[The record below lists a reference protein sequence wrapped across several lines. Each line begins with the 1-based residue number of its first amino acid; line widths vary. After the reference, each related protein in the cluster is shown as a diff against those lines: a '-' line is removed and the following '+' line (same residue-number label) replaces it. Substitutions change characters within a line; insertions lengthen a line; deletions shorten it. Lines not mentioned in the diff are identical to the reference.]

1 MSRRPARLALVSA
14 VLMVAGCTGGG
25 GAEPEDSMAPKA
37 RAYLTSALDLMEKHS
52 LMKAEVDW
60 PKVRRDAFAHAAKA
74 RTPAET
80 YGPIRQALRDL
91 GDRHSTFLD
100 PQDVA
105 RTQDASADGL
115 MLPEGRRLPG
125 GIGYLMLPPVA
136 SDEVAAPYIRAARST
151 VTGID
156 DEGACGWVVDLRG
169 ESGGDMW
176 PPLAAVGP
184 ILGDGEAGAAV
195 YADGRKEAWAVQ
207 DGTPSTYL
215 DTWGAATPLARPMP
229 PVAVL
234 TSRRTASAGE
244 AVVISFL
251 GRPGT
256 RTFGQATTG
265 VPTANSAYRLSD
277 GAMVVVTVAREADR
291 TGLVHDG
298 PLTPDVEIPET
309 RGPDKALK
317 AATAW
322 LSGQEPCR
330 S

>member
-1 MSRRPARLALVSA
+1 
-14 VLMVAGCTGGG
+14 
-25 GAEPEDSMAPKA
+25 MAPKA
-37 RAYLTSALDLMEKHS
+37 RAYLTSALDLMEEHS

-91 GDRHSTFLD
+91 GDGHSTFLD

-105 RTQDASADGL
+105 RTQDASADDL

-136 SDEVAAPYIRAARST
+136 SDEVAAPYIRSARST
-151 VTGID
+151 VEGID

-195 YADGRKEAWAVQ
+195 HADGRREPWAVQ
-207 DGTPSTYL
+207 DGTPSQYV
-215 DTWGAATPLARPMP
+215 DTWGPATPLARPLP

-256 RTFGQATTG
+256 RTFGEATTG

-291 TGLVHDG
+291 TGRVHDG
-298 PLTPDVEIPET
+298 PLTPDVEVPET
-309 RGPDKALK
+309 RGQDKALK
-317 AATAW
+317 AATSW
-322 LSGQEPCR
+322 LSAQKPCR

>member
-1 MSRRPARLALVSA
+1 MRGPARLALVSA

-25 GAEPEDSMAPKA
+25 GAEPEDTMAPKA
-37 RAYLTSALDLMEKHS
+37 RAYLTSALDLMEEHS
-52 LMKAEVDW
+52 LVKAEVDW
-60 PKVRRDAFAHAAKA
+60 PKVRRDAFARAAKA

-91 GDRHSTFLD
+91 GDGHSAFLD
-100 PQDVA
+100 PRDVA
-105 RTQDASADGL
+105 RTLDTSADDP

-136 SDEVAAPYIRAARST
+136 SDEVAAPYVRSARST
-151 VTGID
+151 VAGID

-176 PPLAAVGP
+176 GPLAAVGP

-195 YADGRKEAWAVQ
+195 HADGRKEPWAVQ
-207 DGTPSTYL
+207 DGTPSAYV
-215 DTWGAATPLARPMP
+215 DTWGPAAPLARPLP

-256 RTFGQATTG
+256 RTFGEATMG
-265 VPTANSAYRLSD
+265 VPTANSPYRLSD
-277 GAMVVVTVAREADR
+277 GAMVVLTVAREADR
-291 TGLVHDG
+291 TGRVYDG
-298 PLTPDVEIPET
+298 PLTPDVVVPET

-317 AATAW
+317 AATTW
-322 LSGQEPCR
+322 LSAQKPCR